1 MSRNNLLSIAGF
13 IILIAL
19 MPFIV
24 GTGSYWVNVLV
35 IMGIYSLVTMG
46 LSLLMGYAGQISLG
60 HGAFFGMGAYASG
73 LLCTQLNFNPWLAML
88 TAMIITCA
96 AAYLIGVPTLRLH
109 GHYLAMAT
117 LAFGQIMVIVVTAE
131 VALTGGPSGFGSIP
145 RLSILGFVLKDDL
158 VYYYFVWI
166 MVAIVLIISLN
177 IIHSRV
183 GRALRSIHGG
193 EQAANAMGVNT
204 AAYKLQVFVLSA
216 AFASLAGSIYVHYV
230 TFISPT
236 ECALKFSVILVVMVA
251 IGGMNHLWG
260 AILGTALLT
269 ALPQFLKVLHDFDI
283 LAYGLILML
292 IMIFSPDGIFGG
304 MASLINRLRHRNVK
318 SG

>member
-1 MSRNNLLSIAGF
+1 MSRNNLLSVTGF
-13 IILIAL
+13 ILLIAL

-24 GTGSYWVNVLV
+24 GTGSYWINVMVL
-35 IMGIYSLVTMG
+35 MGIYSIITMG

-88 TAMIITCA
+88 TAMLLTCV
-96 AAYLIGVPTLRLH
+96 AAYLIGLPTLRLH

-117 LAFGQIMVIVVTAE
+117 LAFGQIMVITVTAE
-131 VALTGGPSGFGSIP
+131 VGLTGGPSGFGSIP

-166 MVAIVLIISLN
+166 MVAIVLIISFN

-204 AAYKLQVFVLSA
+204 AAYKVQVFVLSA
-216 AFASLAGSIYVHYV
+216 AFASLAGSMYVHYV

-236 ECALKFSVILVVMVA
+236 SCELKFSVILVVMVA

-260 AILGTALLT
+260 AILGTALLA
-269 ALPQFLKVLHDFDI
+269 ALPQFLKVFHDFDI

-304 MASLINRLRHRNVK
+304 MASLINRLRHRHIK

>member
-24 GTGSYWVNVLV
+24 GTGSYWINVMVL
-35 IMGIYSLVTMG
+35 IGIYSIINMG

-73 LLCTQLNFNPWLAML
+73 LICTQLHWNPWLAMI
-88 TAMIITCA
+88 TAMLITCVV
-96 AAYLIGVPTLRLH
+96 AYLIGLPTLRLH

-117 LAFGQIMVIVVTAE
+117 LAFGQIIVITVTAE
-131 VALTGGPSGFGSIP
+131 VGLTGGPSGFGSIP
-145 RLSILGFVLKDDL
+145 RLSIFGFVLKDDL

-166 MVAIVLIISLN
+166 MAATVLIISLN

-236 ECALKFSVILVVMVA
+236 SCALKFSVILVVMVA
-251 IGGMNHLWG
+251 IGGMNHLWC

-269 ALPQFLKVLHDFDI
+269 ALPQFLKVFHDFDI

-304 MASLINRLRHRNVK
+304 MTSLINRLRHRHIK